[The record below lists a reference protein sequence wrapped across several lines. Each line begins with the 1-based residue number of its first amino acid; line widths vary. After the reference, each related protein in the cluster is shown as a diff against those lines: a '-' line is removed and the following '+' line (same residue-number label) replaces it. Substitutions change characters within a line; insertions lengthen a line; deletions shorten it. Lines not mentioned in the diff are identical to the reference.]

1 MTHPAGQARRT
12 VAVSITFGELTVDCE
27 ADGVYSPD
35 AIDDLVGQVVRGFN
49 ESLAYL
55 RAHGFA
61 HIVADGDDDEDTDE
75 E

>member
-1 MTHPAGQARRT
+1 MSHPAGQGRRT
-12 VAVSITFGELTVDCE
+12 VAVSITFGDLCVDVE

-35 AIDDLVGQVVRGFN
+35 GVHDLVGQVVRGFN

-61 HIVADGDDDEDTDE
+61 HIVADGEDSDEDDDE
-75 E
+75 

>member
-1 MTHPAGQARRT
+1 MSHPAGQGRRT
-12 VAVSITFGELTVDCE
+12 VAVSITYGELCVDCE

-35 AIDDLVGQVVRGFN
+35 GVHDLVGQVVRGFN

-61 HIVADGDDDEDTDE
+61 HVVADGDDDEDDDE
-75 E
+75 